1 MSEPTPYIF
10 DVTTATFDQA
20 VIENS
25 FHKPVLVDFWAEWC
39 APCKA
44 LMPLLAQIAE
54 SYQGELLLAKVDC
67 EAEQDIVARF
77 GIRSLPTVV
86 LFKDGQPV
94 DGFAGAKPESEIR
107 ALLEPHV
114 QLPPPADED
123 PLEQAQALFAEGRIS
138 EAEAVLV
145 TLLGEDNTNAAALIL
160 YARCL
165 AERGELGEA
174 QTVLDAVKSD
184 AHKAALAGAKA
195 QITFLRQAADLPDT
209 ADLKA
214 RLAQNPQDDEAA
226 YQLAV
231 QQLARQQYDAA
242 LEGLL
247 KLFIRNRSYNEGLPH
262 KTQLQ
267 VFELLGNDHPLVT
280 VYRRKLFAAL
290 Y

>member
-67 EAEQDIVARF
+67 EAEQDVVARF

-114 QLPPPADED
+114 QMPPPAEAD

-145 TLLGEDNTNAAALIL
+145 ALLGEDNTNAAALIL

-174 QTVLDAVKSD
+174 QAVLDAVKSD

-214 RLAQNPQDDEAA
+214 RLAPNPQDDEAA

-262 KTQLQ
+262 KTLLQ

>member
-25 FHKPVLVDFWAEWC
+25 FHKPVLVDFWADWC

-123 PLEQAQALFAEGRIS
+123 PLELAQALFAEGRIS

-145 TLLGEDNTNAAALIL
+145 ALLGEDNTNAEALIL

-184 AHKAALAGAKA
+184 AHKAASPAPRRRSLSCARRLTCLIPLTSRPAWRKTRRMMTPRISWPCSNWPASNTTRRWKA
-195 QITFLRQAADLPDT
+195 C
-209 ADLKA
+209 
-214 RLAQNPQDDEAA
+214 
-226 YQLAV
+226 
-231 QQLARQQYDAA
+231 
-242 LEGLL
+242 
-247 KLFIRNRSYNEGLPH
+247 
-262 KTQLQ
+262 
-267 VFELLGNDHPLVT
+267 
-280 VYRRKLFAAL
+280 
-290 Y
+290 

>member
-262 KTQLQ
+262 KTLQ
-267 VFELLGNDHPLVT
+267 IGRAHV
-280 VYRRKLFAAL
+280 
-290 Y
+290 

>member
-67 EAEQDIVARF
+67 EAEQDVVARF

-114 QLPPPADED
+114 QMPPPAEAD
-123 PLEQAQALFAEGRIS
+123 PLEQAQALFAGGRIS

-145 TLLGEDNTNAAALIL
+145 ALLGEDNTNAAALIL
-160 YARCL
+160 VHNHPSGDPKPSRDDIEMTREIKTASE
-165 AERGELGEA
+165 ALG
-174 QTVLDAVKSD
+174 
-184 AHKAALAGAKA
+184 
-195 QITFLRQAADLPDT
+195 ITIHDHLVIGRKGHASF
-209 ADLKA
+209 
-214 RLAQNPQDDEAA
+214 
-226 YQLAV
+226 
-231 QQLARQQYDAA
+231 
-242 LEGLL
+242 
-247 KLFIRNRSYNEGLPH
+247 RS
-262 KTQLQ
+262 
-267 VFELLGNDHPLVT
+267 LG
-280 VYRRKLFAAL
+280 
-290 Y
+290 